1 MPSRLKDLQFKIW
14 IAFLTFLSGF
24 INVGAIRS
32 FSLPV
37 SHHTGNVS
45 HLALSIANKNA
56 KEILAVIL
64 VILAFF
70 AGAFVSGLLFH
81 QRKFGLKKRY
91 GILLMGLAMI
101 FLSLALF
108 KSQTPQILKVSA
120 LSFAAGIQNA
130 MFIFY
135 GDILVRTTHIT
146 GYLTDAAFALA
157 MCLRGKKDKFRFFS
171 FYSLNILFF
180 LTGGIIAGLIK
191 IGSFFISSACLYFIA
206 GLYYFIMREK
216 KLFNKIC
223 RSLYLTIINF

>member
-1 MPSRLKDLQFKIW
+1 MTDTLKNRRFKIW

-45 HLALSIANKNA
+45 HLALSIAHKNITEVFIIA
-56 KEILAVIL
+56 SA
-64 VILAFF
+64 ILAFF
-70 AGAFVSGLLFH
+70 AGAFFSGLLFH

-91 GILLMGLAMI
+91 GILLMGLAGI

-108 KSQTPQILKVSA
+108 KTPQILKISA

-157 MCLRGKKDKFRFFS
+157 MCLRGKKDKFRFFL

-180 LTGGIIAGLIK
+180 LAGGITASLIK
-191 IGSFFISSACLYFIA
+191 TDSFFISSACLYLIA
-206 GLYYFIMREK
+206 GLYYFMMRK
-216 KLFNKIC
+216 KQ
-223 RSLYLTIINF
+223 